1 MAHKKDIH
9 LLDAVT
15 TTGASSAINALEYS
29 LFTFYITAASVTSG
43 GTVTIEALSPAGDW
57 VVISTTAVS
66 ADGNTVVEKEGAYSQ
81 IRANVS
87 ARTDG
92 TFDVSMTARGDS
104 H

>member
-9 LLDAVT
+9 LLVAVE
-15 TTGASSAINALEYS
+15 TTGASSAVNGLEYS
-29 LFTFYITAASVTSG
+29 LFTFFITAASVSTG
-43 GTVTIEALSPAGDW
+43 GTVDIEALSPAGDW

-66 ADGNTVVEKEGAYSQ
+66 ADGDTVVQKEGAFSQ
-81 IRANVS
+81 VRANVS

-92 TFDVSMTARGDS
+92 TYDVSMTARGDS